1 MQALLNAIAQMVP
14 TPDAHRV
21 FHGRGGV
28 YPDCEHW
35 TLDWF
40 APVWVLTSFKPV
52 SDDELVQ
59 CQLALQTRWQVV
71 EIGRAHV

>member
-1 MQALLNAIAQMVP
+1 MQALLNAIAQMEK
-14 TPDAHRV
+14 TTDACRV

-40 APVWVLTSFKPV
+40 SPVWVLTSFKV
-52 SDDELVQ
+52 VAVASV
-59 CQLALQTRWQVV
+59 VV
-71 EIGRAHV
+71 ETNPIGFTDDIGTFAI